1 MMEITYDDF
10 AKVEL
15 KIGKILGAEKI
26 EGTSKLVKLSV
37 DIGSENRQIVAG
49 IGEAYSEEELK
60 DKNIVIVT
68 NLQPK
73 KLKGIDS
80 NGMLLA
86 ATADGNPVLLT
97 IEKDVPPG
105 SEIK

>member
-1 MMEITYDDF
+1 MEITYDDF
-10 AKVEL
+10 AKLEL
-15 KIGKILGAEKI
+15 KTGKILSAEKI

-37 DIGSENRQIVAG
+37 DIGSETRQIVAG
-49 IGEAYSEEELK
+49 IGEAYSEGELK

-73 KLKGIDS
+73 KLKGVDS

-86 ATADGNPVLLT
+86 ATADGKPVLLT